1 LPSKSNKKGIFS
13 LKKKL
18 ALSVQ
23 HQNCI
28 STMLNRKIKMGMVG
42 GGTDAFIGA
51 VHRLAALMDNQIEL
65 VCGCFSVDPEI
76 SLESGKL
83 YYLPEDRVYESY
95 QEMFEKEALL
105 PEGERMDF
113 VSIVTPNFVHFDP
126 AMMALDKGFNVVLD
140 KPITF
145 SLEEALHLKEKI
157 NETGLT
163 FALTHTYS
171 GYPAVKHAKKLVAD
185 GEFGLIRKV
194 FVEYPQGW
202 LSSKLEDTGNPQ
214 ASWRT
219 DPKRSGKAGCM
230 GDIGTHAHHLAEYI
244 TGLKVTELCAEL
256 KVFVPNRLLDDD
268 GAALLR
274 FDNGATGTLMAT
286 QIAAGE
292 ENAIRIRI
300 YGDKGGLEWAQME
313 PNSLIVKWL
322 DAPMQILRV
331 GTSMN
336 SNMAAHNTR
345 VPGGHPE
352 GYLEAFANIYRN
364 FSLTVRAQA
373 NGEEPTAEMLDFPGV
388 EDGIRGMQFIDTVVS
403 AGYNDE
409 VKWVKFGDE

>member
-1 LPSKSNKKGIFS
+1 
-13 LKKKL
+13 
-18 ALSVQ
+18 
-23 HQNCI
+23 
-28 STMLNRKIKMGMVG
+28 MMNRKLRMGMVG

-51 VHRLAALMDNQIEL
+51 IHRLAALMDNQIEL
-65 VCGCFSVDPEI
+65 VCGCFSVNPEI
-76 SLESGKL
+76 SKESGKQ
-83 YYLPEDRVYESY
+83 YFLPEQRVYETY
-95 QEMFEKEALL
+95 QEMFEKEAKL

-113 VSIVTPNFVHFDP
+113 VSIVTPNFVHFAP
-126 AMMALDKGFNVVLD
+126 AMMALDNGFNVVLD

-145 SLEEALHLKEKI
+145 TLNEALQLKEKI

-171 GYPAVKHAKKLVAD
+171 GYPAVKQAKQMVAE
-185 GEFGLIRKV
+185 GRLGKIRKV

-202 LSSKLEDTGNPQ
+202 LSSKVEDTGNAQ

-244 TGLKVTELCAEL
+244 MGLKVTEICADL
-256 KVFVPNRLLDDD
+256 NVLVPNRLLDDD
-268 GAALLR
+268 GAAFLR
-274 FDNGATGTLMAT
+274 FENGAQGVLMAT

-292 ENAIRIRI
+292 ENAIRIRV
-300 YGDKGGLEWAQME
+300 YGEKGGIDWEQME
-313 PNSLIVKWL
+313 PNTLKVKWV
-322 DAPMQILRV
+322 DQPMQVLRV
-331 GTSMN
+331 GTSMDTAI
-336 SNMAAHNTR
+336 AAHNTR
-345 VPGGHPE
+345 TPGGHPE

-364 FSLTVRAQA
+364 FALTVRAKA
-373 NGEEPTAEMLDFPGV
+373 NGEEPTPEMLDFPGV

-409 VKWVKFGDE
+409 VKWVKFGEEI

>member
-1 LPSKSNKKGIFS
+1 
-13 LKKKL
+13 
-18 ALSVQ
+18 
-23 HQNCI
+23 
-28 STMLNRKIKMGMVG
+28 MNRKLRMGMVG

-65 VCGCFSVDPEI
+65 VCGCFSVNPEI
-76 SLESGKL
+76 SKSSGKL
-83 YYLPEDRVYESY
+83 YYLPENRVYETY
-95 QEMFEKEALL
+95 QEMFEKEAIL

-113 VSIVTPNFVHFDP
+113 VSIVTPNFVHFAP
-126 AMMALDKGFNVVLD
+126 AIMALENGFHVVLD

-145 SLEEALHLKEKI
+145 TLEEALELKEKI
-157 NETGLT
+157 AETGLT

-171 GYPAVKHAKKLVAD
+171 GYPAVKHAKQMIAD
-185 GEFGLIRKV
+185 GKLGKIRKV

-230 GDIGTHAHHLAEYI
+230 GDIGTHAHHLAEYM
-244 TGLKVTELCAEL
+244 TGLRVTELCAEL
-256 KVFVPNRLLDDD
+256 NVFVPNRLLDDD
-268 GAALLR
+268 GACLLR
-274 FDNGATGTLMAT
+274 FDNGAKGVLMAT

-300 YGDKGGLEWAQME
+300 YGDKGGLDWFQHE
-313 PNSLIVKWL
+313 PNTLTIKWIGQ
-322 DAPMQILRV
+322 PMQVLRV
-331 GTSMN
+331 GTSLD
-336 SNMAAHNTR
+336 SAVAAHNTR

-364 FSLTVRAQA
+364 FSLTVRAKA
-373 NGEEPTAEMLDFPGV
+373 NGQQPTPEMLDFPGV
-388 EDGIRGMQFIDTVVS
+388 DDGIRGMQFIDTVVK
-403 AGYNDE
+403 AGYDDNM
-409 VKWVKFGDE
+409 KWVKFGE

>member
-1 LPSKSNKKGIFS
+1 
-13 LKKKL
+13 
-18 ALSVQ
+18 
-23 HQNCI
+23 
-28 STMLNRKIKMGMVG
+28 MLNRKIKMGMVG

-83 YYLPEDRVYESY
+83 YYLPEDRVYSTY
-95 QEMFEKEALL
+95 QDMFEKEALL
-105 PEGERMDF
+105 PESERMDF

-126 AMMALDKGFNVVLD
+126 AMMALEKGFNVVLD

-145 SLEEALHLKEKI
+145 TLDEALQLKKKI
-157 NETGLT
+157 DDTGLT

-171 GYPAVKHAKKLVAD
+171 GYPAVKHARKMVAD
-185 GEFGLIRKV
+185 GEFGFIRKV

-219 DPKRSGKAGCM
+219 DPKRSGKAGSM

-244 TGLKVTELCAEL
+244 SGLRVTELCAEL

-292 ENAIRIRI
+292 ENAIKIRV
-300 YGDKGGLEWAQME
+300 YGDKGGLEWHQME
-313 PNSLIVKWL
+313 PNSLILKWL
-322 DAPMQILRV
+322 DAPMQVLRV
-331 GTSMN
+331 GTSMH
-336 SNMAAHNTR
+336 SDIATHNTR

-364 FSLTVRAQA
+364 FSLTLRARA
-373 NGEEPTAEMLDFPGV
+373 NGQEPTAEMLDFPGV
-388 EDGIRGMQFIDTVVS
+388 EDGIRGMQFIDTIVS
-403 AGYNDE
+403 AGYNDD
-409 VKWVKFGDE
+409 VKWVKFGED